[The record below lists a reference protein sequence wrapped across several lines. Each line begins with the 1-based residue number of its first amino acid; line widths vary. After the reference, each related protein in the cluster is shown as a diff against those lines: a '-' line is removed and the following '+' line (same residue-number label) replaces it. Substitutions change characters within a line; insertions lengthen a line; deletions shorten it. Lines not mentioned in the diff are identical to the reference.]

1 MSSLDKIPVQ
11 VEMSRHNLLPL
22 LHEIRHALERLIDTG
37 ETRTIDLRSLPF
49 SPGEEQELE
58 RRLGRGE
65 LVAQLDALGP
75 SEILETRFPGVWL
88 ITHRNTEDEIIGR
101 YVEVTA
107 MPALLQSQLS
117 DMQQGL
123 KSLDEDLG
131 GDLQPT
137 SEAQA
142 VHGVARHPL

>member
-1 MSSLDKIPVQ
+1 MSSLDKIAVQ
-11 VEMSRHNLLPL
+11 VEISRQNLVPL
-22 LHEIRHALERLIDTG
+22 LHEIRHALEQLIETG

-65 LVAQLDALGP
+65 LVAHLEALGP

-88 ITHRNTEDEIIGR
+88 VTHRNTENEIIGR

-107 MPALLQSQLS
+107 MPALLKSQLS

-123 KSLDEDLG
+123 KSLDQDLG
-131 GDLQPT
+131 GKLQPT
-137 SEAQA
+137 SEAPA
-142 VHGVARHPL
+142 VHGTARRTL

>member
-1 MSSLDKIPVQ
+1 MSSLDKISVQ
-11 VEMSRHNLLPL
+11 VEMSRHNLVPL
-22 LHEIRHALERLIDTG
+22 LHEIRHALERLIATG

-88 ITHRNTEDEIIGR
+88 VTHRNTENEIIGR
-101 YVEVTA
+101 YVEITA
-107 MPALLQSQLS
+107 MPALLQSQPS
-117 DMQQGL
+117 DMQLGL
-123 KSLDEDLG
+123 KLLDEDLG

-137 SEAQA
+137 GEAQA